1 MRATMALVALLI
13 ALSGAGL
20 GKAQPRAVPTGPSF
34 ACNAPTQIE
43 AIICHDAALSAADRR
58 MSALYQTAKVGAL
71 NNGSNQAAAQR
82 QWLKDRDRLCTSTEW
97 KAHADLST
105 HGAISTRDCLER
117 SYQDRLQALAVTN
130 LLASPQQSLA
140 ELHALSPKAAPYY
153 EALLAYA
160 TIDDPAQRARVVE
173 AKLAPLYAAMSPE
186 LRQGLGYVGKA
197 ASTARGAA
205 SSDAGFAQFFDL
217 SSMLGDVELWWPC
230 AALVR
235 RPGLVEGLGSIWGG
249 AIDGQVPGSDC
260 EEALPS
266 PPELPA
272 LTRAAMG
279 VQPPCE
285 GTIRFSTGREYAKL
299 EDAVRLH
306 RRDVW
311 RDRKGSPSAE
321 EVKFRLG
328 KATLIDR
335 TSTAL
340 ASYYVRYFQS
350 GRLDAIADGRAATSA
365 LVSAAFGYC
374 D

>member
-1 MRATMALVALLI
+1 
-13 ALSGAGL
+13 
-20 GKAQPRAVPTGPSF
+20 
-34 ACNAPTQIE
+34 
-43 AIICHDAALSAADRR
+43 
-58 MSALYQTAKVGAL
+58 
-71 NNGSNQAAAQR
+71 
-82 QWLKDRDRLCTSTEW
+82 
-97 KAHADLST
+97 
-105 HGAISTRDCLER
+105 
-117 SYQDRLQALAVTN
+117 
-130 LLASPQQSLA
+130 
-140 ELHALSPKAAPYY
+140 
-153 EALLAYA
+153 
-160 TIDDPAQRARVVE
+160 
-173 AKLAPLYAAMSPE
+173 
-186 LRQGLGYVGKA
+186 
-197 ASTARGAA
+197 
-205 SSDAGFAQFFDL
+205 
-217 SSMLGDVELWWPC
+217 
-230 AALVR
+230 
-235 RPGLVEGLGSIWGG
+235 
-249 AIDGQVPGSDC
+249 
-260 EEALPS
+260 
-266 PPELPA
+266 
-272 LTRAAMG
+272 MG